1 MALVANEHRGVRILR
16 VDGGGSLAKAKGVV
30 AAYPT
35 IWRGTIL
42 DAGCRDQALRQ
53 ALDEH
58 PVDYVGLDINPPAD
72 VLADLDHGIPMADGE
87 ADVVV
92 ALDVLEHTNAIHF
105 AFHEVCRVARRHVV
119 VALPNQYELHDRWQT
134 LCGRNR
140 SGKFGL
146 PLDPPSDRHRW
157 LFGFDEARTLHREDA
172 ASPLLR
178 SGAHLTPQRRVL
190 RELDQRALQLFDRAW
205 THQEARPPG
214 VHHLG

>member
-1 MALVANEHRGVRILR
+1 MALIANKHRGVRILR

-35 IWRGTIL
+35 IWSGTIL

-72 VLADLDHGIPMADGE
+72 VLADLDDGIPMADGE

-157 LFGFDEARTLHREDA
+157 LFGFDEARTFCRHRARA
-172 ASPLLR
+172 AGWRVVDEAVMIGPR
-178 SGAHLTPQRRVL
+178 RRVIWPL
-190 RELDQRALQLFDRAW
+190 VRFWPALLAPDLV
-205 THQEARPPG
+205 THLVPRSARS
-214 VHHLG
+214 